1 MSVSRVCDLGLECR
15 FKKDE
20 DLIIN
25 GGDNT
30 IAKFSRQGG
39 LYVARMR
46 LKPPEGFTGPVPR

>member
-1 MSVSRVCDLGLECR
+1 MSVSRVCDLGMECR
-15 FKKDE
+15 FRKDE
-20 DLIIN
+20 ALIVN
-25 GGDNT
+25 GEGTT